1 MPAKTKKTIEDILAS
16 VSVTRETLEET
27 PERALKLLRAI
38 GTSRV
43 IRAVLMDVGYTTQL
57 HVKAWK
63 NLRFACGNDDGDT
76 LVEVEDPKVRAA
88 VTFVDTRDEW
98 FFKMLGAVWKYN
110 FPEQL
115 AFVLKGN
122 LGPSAGMQS
131 VLNMGIA
138 LDRLDVLEKGPERKA
153 TRKEDT
159 AALALLAERKIDS
172 EFRATMRNHVNVAQ
186 DVTPVT
192 LGEVTPSTDPDIAR
206 LEALVEL
213 RKFYEEWSE
222 IAKVTIKRRDHLI
235 RMGLASRRAP
245 AKPEPA
251 DPEV

>member
-1 MPAKTKKTIEDILAS
+1 MPATTKKTIDDILAS

-27 PERALKLLRAI
+27 PDRALKLLRGI

-43 IRAVLMDVGYTTQL
+43 IRAMLMDVGYTTQL
-57 HVKAWK
+57 HVRAWR
-63 NLRFACGNDDGDT
+63 NLRFACGNGDDDT
-76 LVEVEDPKVRAA
+76 PLELEDPKVRAA

-98 FFKMLGAVWKYN
+98 FFRILAAVWKHS

-122 LGPSAGMQS
+122 LGPSTGMQS

-159 AALALLAERKIDS
+159 AALALLAERKIDGP
-172 EFRATMRNHVNVAQ
+172 FRTMMRNHVNVAQ

-192 LGEVTPSTDPDIAR
+192 MGEVTPSTDPDIAR

-245 AKPEPA
+245 AKPEPT